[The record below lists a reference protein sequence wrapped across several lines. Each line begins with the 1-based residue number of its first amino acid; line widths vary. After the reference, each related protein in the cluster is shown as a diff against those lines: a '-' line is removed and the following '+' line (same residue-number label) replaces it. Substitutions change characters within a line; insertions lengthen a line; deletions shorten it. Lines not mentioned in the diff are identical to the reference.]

1 MKSIRYAGFLFLIF
15 WLSSCTLMLPEF
27 SCDTRDGEFARAD
40 MKVNISTYKNET
52 KATKSLIIFP
62 PTGGTNIIDR
72 SYAKKFCAAG
82 YDVYVINAWTDDK
95 ETVTDLTIHQNFY
108 SRAQKALTVV
118 LDNIHTPFIG
128 LIGTSVGALHASVAA
143 NTQTKIDSV
152 FIITGGAPI
161 AEVIVTSKQEA
172 MVKLKADRRKR
183 YGFKSDNENI
193 EAITKVFSLEPMK
206 QGELYKTKDIGMAI
220 ATEDTIVNSKNQI
233 KLQKFLQPKTVINL
247 SNDHFWGILN
257 TWLFHDNEIITFF
270 ENSYSKRQQP

>member
-1 MKSIRYAGFLFLIF
+1 MKCIRFTAFLFLF
-15 WLSSCTLMLPEF
+15 LGLSGCTLMLPEF
-27 SCDTRDGEFARAD
+27 SCETADTEFSRGD
-40 MKVNISTYKNET
+40 IKVNISTYKKET
-52 KATKSLIIFP
+52 KASKSLIIFP
-62 PTGGTNIIDR
+62 PTGGTNALDR
-72 SYAKKFCAAG
+72 SYAKKFCATG
-82 YDVYVINAWTDDK
+82 YDVYVINGWTGDH

-152 FIITGGAPI
+152 FIIAGGAPI
-161 AEVIVTSKQEA
+161 AEVVVTSQQEA
-172 MVKLKADRRKR
+172 MVKLKADRKKR

-220 ATEDTIVNSKNQI
+220 ANEDTVVNSKNQI
-233 KLQKFLQPKTVINL
+233 KLQKYLQPSAVITL

-257 TWLFHDNEIITFF
+257 TWLFHDSEIINFF
-270 ENSYSKRQQP
+270 EKSYTKRQQP